1 MGSLLH
7 RLDREAR
14 ERLSNAYAPKS
25 KGALATALRH
35 FARFAEDCQ
44 ERELFKTPRWR
55 GDHESS
61 AWNEWTLILFAIYM
75 TKSPSART
83 GAKLRGNTVESYIA
97 LLKGHLNF
105 TYEFELMDRSP
116 RLKGLLKD
124 IKAGEPAI
132 LQRRKRRGLRR
143 RHLVRMW
150 DRLPQVRATTPNAV
164 NEHALLVVAWHV
176 LARGGEL
183 APATKRWSAELH
195 PTRADVT
202 FAHSARH
209 GRYVVLHI
217 RPLKKK
223 GRGVAPKIPQII
235 SEHDGGGSD
244 AFAALERL
252 FKFDAVP
259 KAMQAFTPLFRTQ
272 AASGKVSH
280 MTVSEMRKLV
290 KERMKLLGYEQQAHW
305 GAHSCRIGGA
315 TDLAAAGNTSPLLLQ
330 AKGRWAGDIGRIYAR
345 MTRRGQIAASKLMQK
360 AKGRDLEEIMGEFS
374 QPAL

>member
-1 MGSLLH
+1 M
-7 RLDREAR
+7 RA
-14 ERLSNAYAPKS
+14 
-25 KGALATALRH
+25 
-35 FARFAEDCQ
+35 
-44 ERELFKTPRWR
+44 KT
-55 GDHESS
+55 
-61 AWNEWTLILFAIYM
+61 I
-75 TKSPSART
+75 
-83 GAKLRGNTVESYIA
+83 ESYVTM
-97 LLKGHLNF
+97 LKGHLNF
-105 TYEFELMDRSP
+105 SYEFELMDRAP

-124 IKAGEPAI
+124 LKANEPSI

-143 RHLVRMW
+143 RHLARMW
-150 DRLPQVRATTPNAV
+150 RRLPEARGTSANEV
-164 NEHALLVVAWHV
+164 NDQALLVVAWHV

-183 APATKRWSAELH
+183 APAAKGWSAELH

-202 FAHSARH
+202 FSQSARH
-209 GRYVVLHI
+209 GRYAVLQI

-223 GRGVAPKIPQII
+223 GRGIAPKIPQII

-252 FKFDAVP
+252 FKFDGVQKELLAS
-259 KAMQAFTPLFRTQ
+259 TPLFRREQ
-272 AASGKVSH
+272 AGGERTH
-280 MTVSEMRKLV
+280 MTVSMMRKLV
-290 KERMKLLGYEQQAHW
+290 KERMRQLGYEQSAHW

-360 AKGRDLEEIMGEFS
+360 AKGKDLEEIFGDFA